1 MRLTSFVCK
10 KKRNKIFRILVTRE
24 DSQMEAATHQLIL
37 LAYARKASDHAA
49 HRVIVN
55 GPRVLAQCLF
65 HLGRVLQS
73 RRSQNAASDIKG
85 ETIKYLC
92 GTLLSYARQSGFY
105 APIDLGS
112 CTCSCHNSIR
122 IGCVSVSFLPVCIPD
137 TKM

>member
-1 MRLTSFVCK
+1 
-10 KKRNKIFRILVTRE
+10 
-24 DSQMEAATHQLIL
+24 MEAATHQLIL

-112 CTCSCHNSIR
+112 CTCSCIGSCHNSI
-122 IGCVSVSFLPVCIPD
+122 
-137 TKM
+137 